1 MKKMMRRILGSALA
15 LAMTAGLLSGCG
27 SAYDPVKDV
36 MGYKGSTVMFTV
48 NGRDVTAEE
57 YLFWL
62 AQQADSAN
70 MYLSAMDSE
79 DNQGSVWDMEVQEG
93 VTAGDSIKEAAQQ
106 YAILYSVVA
115 GKAQAEGYSYGREDK
130 AAYQEEL
137 ATAKE
142 QLGGEE
148 AYETYLKSMCISDSG
163 FEKVSS
169 VGVLYD
175 HMLQGMFQEGKDGAA
190 TQEDLEKFAQDNDV
204 LAAKH
209 ILLLTQ
215 DSQTGQ
221 ALSEEEAA
229 QKKAKA
235 EELLAQLQAISDPA
249 QLEEKF
255 DELMNANSED
265 TGLAANPDGYA
276 FTTGEMVQEF
286 EDATRALEPGQ
297 ISGLVESSYGY
308 HIILRLEPTCAP
320 VRTMWNEDQLNTLTG
335 QWVEQA
341 EVVTTET
348 YDNLSVGD
356 FYDKLTAYRETLNT
370 TSEEAEQEN
379 GQGEQDTG
387 GELPAQDGTSD
398 GQTQEDAGAQDSGSK
413 DAAPQEEGAADQGE
427 KAPDDAGGESTPE
440 E

>member
-148 AYETYLKSMCISDSG
+148 AYETYLKSMCISDGG

-265 TGLAANPDGYA
+265 TGLAANPDG
-276 FTTGEMVQEF
+276 
-286 EDATRALEPGQ
+286 
-297 ISGLVESSYGY
+297 
-308 HIILRLEPTCAP
+308 
-320 VRTMWNEDQLNTLTG
+320 
-335 QWVEQA
+335 
-341 EVVTTET
+341 
-348 YDNLSVGD
+348 
-356 FYDKLTAYRETLNT
+356 
-370 TSEEAEQEN
+370 
-379 GQGEQDTG
+379 
-387 GELPAQDGTSD
+387 
-398 GQTQEDAGAQDSGSK
+398 
-413 DAAPQEEGAADQGE
+413 
-427 KAPDDAGGESTPE
+427 
-440 E
+440 

>member
-204 LAAKH
+204 LAA
-209 ILLLTQ
+209 
-215 DSQTGQ
+215 
-221 ALSEEEAA
+221 
-229 QKKAKA
+229 
-235 EELLAQLQAISDPA
+235 
-249 QLEEKF
+249 
-255 DELMNANSED
+255 
-265 TGLAANPDGYA
+265 NPDGYA

-379 GQGEQDTG
+379 GQVEQDTG

>member
-175 HMLQGMFQEGKDGAA
+175 HMLQGMFQEGKDGAR
-190 TQEDLEKFAQDNDV
+190 TWRSL
-204 LAAKH
+204 
-209 ILLLTQ
+209 
-215 DSQTGQ
+215 
-221 ALSEEEAA
+221 
-229 QKKAKA
+229 
-235 EELLAQLQAISDPA
+235 PR
-249 QLEEKF
+249 
-255 DELMNANSED
+255 
-265 TGLAANPDGYA
+265 
-276 FTTGEMVQEF
+276 TTMSWRPS
-286 EDATRALEPGQ
+286 T
-297 ISGLVESSYGY
+297 SS
-308 HIILRLEPTCAP
+308 C
-320 VRTMWNEDQLNTLTG
+320 
-335 QWVEQA
+335 
-341 EVVTTET
+341 
-348 YDNLSVGD
+348 
-356 FYDKLTAYRETLNT
+356 
-370 TSEEAEQEN
+370 
-379 GQGEQDTG
+379 
-387 GELPAQDGTSD
+387 
-398 GQTQEDAGAQDSGSK
+398 
-413 DAAPQEEGAADQGE
+413 
-427 KAPDDAGGESTPE
+427 
-440 E
+440 

>member
-1 MKKMMRRILGSALA
+1 
-15 LAMTAGLLSGCG
+15 
-27 SAYDPVKDV
+27 
-36 MGYKGSTVMFTV
+36 
-48 NGRDVTAEE
+48 
-57 YLFWL
+57 
-62 AQQADSAN
+62 
-70 MYLSAMDSE
+70 
-79 DNQGSVWDMEVQEG
+79 
-93 VTAGDSIKEAAQQ
+93 
-106 YAILYSVVA
+106 
-115 GKAQAEGYSYGREDK
+115 
-130 AAYQEEL
+130 
-137 ATAKE
+137 
-142 QLGGEE
+142 
-148 AYETYLKSMCISDSG
+148 MCISDSG

-297 ISGLVESSYGY
+297 ISGLVESSYG
-308 HIILRLEPTCAP
+308 
-320 VRTMWNEDQLNTLTG
+320 
-335 QWVEQA
+335 
-341 EVVTTET
+341 
-348 YDNLSVGD
+348 
-356 FYDKLTAYRETLNT
+356 
-370 TSEEAEQEN
+370 
-379 GQGEQDTG
+379 
-387 GELPAQDGTSD
+387 
-398 GQTQEDAGAQDSGSK
+398 
-413 DAAPQEEGAADQGE
+413 
-427 KAPDDAGGESTPE
+427 
-440 E
+440 

>member
-175 HMLQGMFQEGKDGAA
+175 HMLQGMFQEARTARPPGGPGEVCPG
-190 TQEDLEKFAQDNDV
+190 QRCPG
-204 LAAKH
+204 
-209 ILLLTQ
+209 
-215 DSQTGQ
+215 GQ
-221 ALSEEEAA
+221 AHPPADPGQPDRPGPVREEAA

-379 GQGEQDTG
+379 GQVEQDTG

>member
-276 FTTGEMVQEF
+276 TTGEMIQSS
-286 EDATRALEPGQ
+286 EDATCPGARP
-297 ISGLVESSYGY
+297 ISGLWRAPMATNN
-308 HIILRLEPTCAP
+308 ILCWSPLCRRRCDH
-320 VRTMWNEDQLNTLTG
+320 VNEDQLSNTSPASGWSRRRWSPPRPMTICRWGLLR
-335 QWVEQA
+335 QA
-341 EVVTTET
+341 HR
-348 YDNLSVGD
+348 SSGD
-356 FYDKLTAYRETLNT
+356 PNT

-379 GQGEQDTG
+379 GR
-387 GELPAQDGTSD
+387 
-398 GQTQEDAGAQDSGSK
+398 
-413 DAAPQEEGAADQGE
+413 
-427 KAPDDAGGESTPE
+427 
-440 E
+440 

>member
-265 TGLAANPDGYA
+265 TGLAANPDGY
-276 FTTGEMVQEF
+276 TTSKGAMVPEF
-286 EDATRALEPGQ
+286 EQAALALKEGE
-297 ISGLVESSYGY
+297 ISDVVESDYGY
-308 HIILRLEPTCAP
+308 HIILRLPLDLDQFRSQLIGDKMEQQSNQWLEEYGVKT
-320 VRTMWNEDQLNTLTG
+320 NEVYDQIDPQAFWEKAQSLTLG
-335 QWVEQA
+335 AKNEIQA
-341 EVVTTET
+341 VM
-348 YDNLSVGD
+348 DA
-356 FYDKLTAYRETLNT
+356 KA
-370 TSEEAEQEN
+370 AEDSSSSAS
-379 GQGEQDTG
+379 GSADTG
-387 GELPAQDGTSD
+387 S
-398 GQTQEDAGAQDSGSK
+398 AGSSSSGS
-413 DAAPQEEGAADQGE
+413 
-427 KAPDDAGGESTPE
+427 
-440 E
+440 